1 MLLSRINRLREDD
14 RGSALI
20 AVLALAAVTAVVAVT
35 VGSVSVNSLRFTNDT
50 SAGVE
55 ARAAAEAGIA
65 RAELA
70 LRTTTGCSAA
80 AGVFTSTTAPE
91 YRVEVSYDRG
101 AGWEVGC
108 PTNDARRSALST
120 GYANRALLAGSRVE
134 DGRVMEAVYQY
145 IPEYVEVPD
154 IDPAVYA
161 YSIDGVLQKFVL
173 DSADFTISAD
183 VQIKTGDFECTNNA
197 SVAGDVILANGGA
210 DLTSCTIAG
219 TLHVT
224 KGAGIDGAVSSPATS
239 SRAGMASPARTRPS
253 ASRRVHASTGT
264 CSPAGT
270 SACSA
275 APHRRCSATLRPHVT
290 PPRK

>member
-1 MLLSRINRLREDD
+1 
-14 RGSALI
+14 
-20 AVLALAAVTAVVAVT
+20 
-35 VGSVSVNSLRFTNDT
+35 
-50 SAGVE
+50 
-55 ARAAAEAGIA
+55 
-65 RAELA
+65 
-70 LRTTTGCSAA
+70 
-80 AGVFTSTTAPE
+80 
-91 YRVEVSYDRG
+91 
-101 AGWEVGC
+101 
-108 PTNDARRSALST
+108 
-120 GYANRALLAGSRVE
+120 
-134 DGRVMEAVYQY
+134 MEAVYQY

-239 SRAGMASPARTRPS
+239 SRAGMAS
-253 ASRRVHASTGT
+253 TGT
-264 CSPAGT
+264 NPTVRIEAVHGVNGNGVRRRERQRAQQLRIAGARQRYGHT
-270 SACSA
+270 
-275 APHRRCSATLRPHVT
+275 
-290 PPRK
+290 